1 MKCKKIVSM
10 CMTVLML
17 GSFAAAA
24 HAEAEEP
31 LPLVEE
37 MLEELEEIEE
47 VTEPEQPE
55 EDTLSQETTPEEPA
69 PAQDKTET
77 AQNGGESANTNKK
90 EAYKEARLA
99 RLETRKQK
107 IQAAQVL
114 RKQRVESRNEK
125 IKLLTEIRKS
135 IRSLEDK
142 EQKAEMI
149 QALKSIQK
157 SFKEMNQAQ
166 RDTIRQE
173 LTQLRDKLLSLGA

>member
-1 MKCKKIVSM
+1 MKCKKIVAM

-24 HAEAEEP
+24 HAETEEP

-37 MLEELEEIEE
+37 MLEELEETEE
-47 VTEPEQPE
+47 ATEPEQPE
-55 EDTLSQETTPEEPA
+55 KDTLPPETTPEEPS
-69 PAQDKTET
+69 PDQDKTKP

-90 EAYKEARLA
+90 EEHKEARLEA
-99 RLETRKQK
+99 RKQK
-107 IQAAQVL
+107 IQAAQAL

-166 RDTIRQE
+166 RDAIRQE